1 MACAL
6 VCVCVFVCGC
16 ICYLYIYMYVHNA
29 YWHAKNIIY
38 SCVGVLVFAFY
49 PPRSTCFLS
58 LFFFFFGVCNQ
69 PFYMPRLRSIR
80 PHRHSINNNA
90 HGRSCCCCCYCIF
103 CCFNGMPLNNFIK
116 CFVWTLK
123 RHKKGLFSLFVALSC
138 SLACFSHRFYFVF
151 ANSNRIFNQFASY
164 RKKHTVKSWIKHK
177 FTHCV

>member
-1 MACAL
+1 MHWC
-6 VCVCVFVCGC
+6 VCVC
-16 ICYLYIYMYVHNA
+16 L
-29 YWHAKNIIY
+29 
-38 SCVGVLVFAFY
+38 CVGVYAIYIFICMYITHTGMRKILFIHVLVCWYLLFI
-49 PPRSTCFLS
+49 PPVPLVSCCC
-58 LFFFFFGVCNQ
+58 FFFGVCNQ